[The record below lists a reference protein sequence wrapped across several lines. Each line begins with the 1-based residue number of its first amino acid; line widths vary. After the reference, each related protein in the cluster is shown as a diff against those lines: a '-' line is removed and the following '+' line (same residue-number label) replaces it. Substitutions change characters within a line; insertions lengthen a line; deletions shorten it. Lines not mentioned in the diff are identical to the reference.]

1 MTYRKSFM
9 STYFVICKM
18 QSNDL
23 TQNTGFSFVRFKKR
37 IRISMKKS
45 ISLKKEFQEN
55 FRLKRKLD

>member
-9 STYFVICKM
+9 STYIVICKM

-37 IRISMKKS
+37 IRISMKTRKKKE
-45 ISLKKEFQEN
+45 IYKLKKGIS
-55 FRLKRKLD
+55 RKF